1 VTDGRE
7 DRQRTFLEEGA
18 AMAQIMIVD
27 DDPAIRQ
34 LLTDVLE
41 MDGHEVRVAADGFSA
56 LRALQEYRPDCVVL
70 DVMMPGLDGYGV
82 LRSIRSQDGDRVPAI
97 MLTAAADPASAAQ
110 AWADGADYYL
120 AKPFG
125 ADEVL
130 YLIRGSLRDRQPVAD
145 A

>member
-1 VTDGRE
+1 
-7 DRQRTFLEEGA
+7 
-18 AMAQIMIVD
+18 MAQILVVD

-41 MDGHEVRVAADGFSA
+41 IDGHEVRIAVDGLAAVRT
-56 LRALQEYRPDCVVL
+56 LEVLRPDCIVL

-82 LRSIRSQDGDRVPAI
+82 LRSIRSQDGDQVPVI
-97 MLTAAADPASAAQ
+97 MLTAAAEPDTAVR
-110 AWADGADYYL
+110 AWGDGVDYFL

-130 YLIRGSLRDRQPVAD
+130 DLVDRLLGETLPTVEA
-145 A
+145 

>member
-1 VTDGRE
+1 
-7 DRQRTFLEEGA
+7 
-18 AMAQIMIVD
+18 MAQILVVD

-41 MDGHEVRVAADGFSA
+41 MEGHEVRVAVDGLA
-56 LRALQEYRPDCVVL
+56 AVRALEVFRPDCVVL

-82 LRSIRSQDGDRVPAI
+82 LRSMRRQDGDPVPVI
-97 MLTAAADPASAAQ
+97 MLTAAAEADSAAR
-110 AWADGADYYL
+110 AWADGLDYYL

-130 YLIRGSLRDRQPVAD
+130 NLIDGVIGYRLPST
-145 A
+145 

>member
-1 VTDGRE
+1 
-7 DRQRTFLEEGA
+7 
-18 AMAQIMIVD
+18 MAQILVVD

-41 MDGHEVRVAADGFSA
+41 MDGHEVRIAVDGLAAVRT
-56 LRALQEYRPDCVVL
+56 LEVLRPDCIVL

-82 LRSIRSQDGDRVPAI
+82 LRSIRSQDGDQVPVI
-97 MLTAAADPASAAQ
+97 MLTAAAEPDTAVR
-110 AWADGADYYL
+110 AWGDGVDYFL

-130 YLIRGSLRDRQPVAD
+130 DLVDRLLGETLPTVEA
-145 A
+145 